1 MVGDAAAVL
10 GVPVTR
16 EVTVMTAS
24 PSAPPRA
31 EHESPPRDGSLRV
44 GVDDRFA
51 RPRAVPDAR
60 RRLTELAGRAT
71 GPLVLLALWWVA
83 STLAWVSPIL
93 LPSPGSVWDA
103 GTDLVSSG
111 RLQENLAVSLGR
123 AGAGLAIGV
132 AVGVLLAL
140 VTGLSR
146 VGELLIDSNVQMLRA
161 MPILAL
167 QPLVIVWFGI
177 GEPTKV
183 LLVALAVTFPVY
195 INTHAA
201 IRSVDSRLVELATTL
216 GLSRWAL
223 VRRVVLPGALPGF
236 LTGLRFATA
245 ISWLVLVVAEQ
256 INATA
261 GIGYL
266 MTQARTVARTDVIIV
281 GLVVY
286 ALLGLTSDLLVRLVE
301 RRSLTW
307 ASTLRAR

>member
-1 MVGDAAAVL
+1 
-10 GVPVTR
+10 
-16 EVTVMTAS
+16 MTAV

-31 EHESPPRDGSLRV
+31 ELDESPPRDESLRV

-51 RPRAVPDAR
+51 RPRRTPDLR
-60 RRLTELAGRAT
+60 HRLTGLAGRAI
-71 GPLVLLALWWVA
+71 GPLLVLVLWWVA
-83 STLAWVSPIL
+83 STLEWVSPLL
-93 LPSPGSVWDA
+93 LPSPASVWEA
-103 GTDLVSSG
+103 AVDLVASG
-111 RLQENLAVSLGR
+111 QLRDNLLVSLGR
-123 AGAGLAIGV
+123 AGIGLAIGV
-132 AVGVLLAL
+132 TVGVLLAL
-140 VTGLSR
+140 FTGLSR
-146 VGELLIDSNVQMLRA
+146 VGEVLVDSNVQMLRA

-183 LLVALAVTFPVY
+183 LLVALAVTFPIY

-201 IRSVDSRLVELATTL
+201 IRSVDARLVELATTL

-223 VRRVVLPGALPGF
+223 IRRVVLPGALPGF
-236 LTGLRFATA
+236 LTGLRFATS

-266 MTQARTVARTDVIIV
+266 MTQARTVARTDIIVV

-286 ALLGLTSDLLVRLVE
+286 ALLGLISDLIVRYIE

-307 ASTLRAR
+307 ASTLQAR